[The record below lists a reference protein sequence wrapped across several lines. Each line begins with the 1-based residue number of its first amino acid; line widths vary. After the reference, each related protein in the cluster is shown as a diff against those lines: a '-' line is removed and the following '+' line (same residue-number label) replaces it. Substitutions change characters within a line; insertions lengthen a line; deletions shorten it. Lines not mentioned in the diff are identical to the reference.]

1 MITLATGKVL
11 GHCHIESL
19 IGEGS
24 SAKVYKGT
32 HQTLGIPVAVKVL
45 KPAPHDS
52 LASHLTTYR
61 DRFRR
66 EAQLAARISHDGIV
80 RVLDFGEEM
89 GNLYLVMEFVNG
101 YSLSEYLRNSG
112 TMTEEMAL
120 KVIGWLAT
128 ALHAAHSQNI
138 VHRDIKPGNILITRD
153 GWLKISDLGLAKDL
167 TARDLTNID
176 TLLGTPYYMAP
187 ECFKPGHEVGPA
199 ADLYSLGVILYEML
213 TGKHP
218 FTGALNQVISGH
230 LHSEPS
236 YMATVNGIKTPLP
249 EGTVKLLKALLA
261 KDPALRP
268 RTGREVS
275 DLCSIRLQSVQAG
288 AVFAGGDSRL
298 ERGRETRHLTES
310 STFQRLG
317 HFMERNLGSNVSE
330 YQGRRVLHTTGRE
343 RVLIWV
349 IAAVFLGGAVAAYL
363 SSR

>member
-1 MITLATGKVL
+1 MMLATGKVL
-11 GHCHIESL
+11 GHCHIENL
-19 IGEGS
+19 IGEGA
-24 SAKVYKGT
+24 SARVYKGM

-66 EAQLAARISHDGIV
+66 EAQLAARISHEGIV

-89 GNLYLVMEFVNG
+89 GNLYLVMEWVNG
-101 YSLSEYLRNSG
+101 HTLSEYLRKG
-112 TMTEEMAL
+112 GPMTEDMAL
-120 KVIGWLAT
+120 KVIAWLST

-138 VHRDIKPGNILITRD
+138 VHRDIKPGNILITKD

-167 TARDLTNID
+167 AARDLTNMD

-199 ADLYSLGVILYEML
+199 ADLYSLGVILFEML
-213 TGKHP
+213 TGRHP

-230 LHSEPS
+230 LHSEPT
-236 YMATVNGIKTPLP
+236 YVATVNGAKAPLP

-261 KDPALRP
+261 KEPALRP
-268 RTGREVS
+268 RTGREVA
-275 DLCSIRLQSVQAG
+275 DLCHIRLQSVQAG
-288 AVFAGGDSRL
+288 LAYGGDPGDL
-298 ERGRETRHLTES
+298 RGREARHLADS

-317 HFMERNLGSNVSE
+317 QFMERNLGSNISE

-343 RVLIWV
+343 RMMVWAL
-349 IAAVFLGGAVAAYL
+349 AALFLGGAMAAWL
-363 SSR
+363 TSR